1 MSKLPENP
9 VTYEIRK
16 LLEEIYGMEK
26 AAESFDKWHDK
37 HDLSEEM
44 VEYGDPIHDRSGD
57 TPSWLLERVEYLS
70 SLLVL
75 PGEEQV
81 SEDLSMVALFYRDGD
96 FESGKSSLGCVA
108 WVKGILEKA
117 LEDLLDSDKM
127 ECRRVLTSRR
137 SYLFKVEF
145 KALADLTQELIQQ
158 VETFNSFIESAVA
171 EGQIRGAGTYQLI
184 MLFSCS
190 RLRKNLKKFEL
201 DGERPTP
208 NTLDPS
214 LVPGASGGIMLLR
227 DGVSVVQE
235 RLESF
240 SKLDLMG
247 PIETGIETLRMSL
260 KQLREADDSL
270 EGDGKGEVR
279 LSEV

>member
-1 MSKLPENP
+1 M
-9 VTYEIRK
+9 VT
-16 LLEEIYGMEK
+16 
-26 AAESFDKWHDK
+26 
-37 HDLSEEM
+37 
-44 VEYGDPIHDRSGD
+44 PIHDRSGD
-57 TPSWLLERVEYLS
+57 TPRWLLERVEYLS

-81 SEDLSMVALFYRDGD
+81 SEDLSMVALFYREKD
-96 FESGKSSLGCVA
+96 FESGKSGLGCVA

-117 LEDLLDSDKM
+117 LEDLLESDKM
-127 ECRRVLTSRR
+127 ECKRALTSRR

-158 VETFNSFIESAVA
+158 VETFNSFIESDVVLGSINSAV
-171 EGQIRGAGTYQLI
+171 TYQYI
-184 MLFSCS
+184 MLFTCS
-190 RLRKNLKKFEL
+190 KLRKRLRKFEL
-201 DGERPTP
+201 DGSKPTP

-214 LVPGASGGIMLLR
+214 LVPGASGCIMLLR

-240 SKLDLMG
+240 SKLDSMG
-247 PIETGIETLRMSL
+247 PMETGMETLRMSL